1 MIINDLDGYYIVFD
15 TKNWNTE
22 LDTLFFN
29 MVVFTL
35 LLVLGISS
43 CGKPEL
49 KKIRGIVKNVRID
62 DDTLKNLTVM
72 DGEDSIVFNLNEVR
86 YNNGVM
92 LPNDSVIVDYIDG
105 KNDTARALVVT
116 VLPKNAVTIN
126 PEDNQSKKLITAPI
140 KSN

>member
-1 MIINDLDGYYIVFD
+1 MR
-15 TKNWNTE
+15 KS
-22 LDTLFFN
+22 FFY

-140 KSN
+140 KAINNQF

>member
-1 MIINDLDGYYIVFD
+1 MR
-15 TKNWNTE
+15 KS
-22 LDTLFFN
+22 FFY

-62 DDTLKNLTVM
+62 DDTLKNLIVM

-92 LPNDSVIVDYIDG
+92 FPNDSVIVDYIDG

>member
-1 MIINDLDGYYIVFD
+1 MR
-15 TKNWNTE
+15 KS
-22 LDTLFFN
+22 FFY

-43 CGKPEL
+43 CGNPEL

>member
-1 MIINDLDGYYIVFD
+1 MRKSFLY
-15 TKNWNTE
+15 T
-22 LDTLFFN
+22 
-29 MVVFTL
+29 VVFTL

-49 KKIRGIVKNVRID
+49 KKIRGTVKNVRVD
-62 DDTLKNLTVM
+62 DDTLKNLTVT

>member
-1 MIINDLDGYYIVFD
+1 MILS
-15 TKNWNTE
+15 KKMRKS
-22 LDTLFFN
+22 FFY

>member
-1 MIINDLDGYYIVFD
+1 MR
-15 TKNWNTE
+15 KS
-22 LDTLFFN
+22 FFY

-62 DDTLKNLTVM
+62 DTLKNLTVM

-86 YNNGVM
+86 YNNGVL
-92 LPNDSVIVDYIDG
+92 LPNDSVIVDYIEG

>member
-1 MIINDLDGYYIVFD
+1 MRKSFLY
-15 TKNWNTE
+15 
-22 LDTLFFN
+22 

-49 KKIRGIVKNVRID
+49 KKIRGIVKNVRVD

-72 DGEDSIVFNLNEVR
+72 EGEDSIVFNLNEVR

-116 VLPKNAVTIN
+116 VLPKKAVTIN
-126 PEDNQSKKLITAPI
+126 PEDNQSKKLMFLFF
-140 KSN
+140 KFRRYS

>member
-1 MIINDLDGYYIVFD
+1 MRKSFLY
-15 TKNWNTE
+15 
-22 LDTLFFN
+22 

-49 KKIRGIVKNVRID
+49 KKIRGIVKNVRVD

-72 DGEDSIVFNLNEVR
+72 EGEDSIVFNLNEGR

-92 LPNDSVIVDYIDG
+92 IHNDSVIVECID
-105 KNDTARALVVT
+105 
-116 VLPKNAVTIN
+116 
-126 PEDNQSKKLITAPI
+126 SKKD
-140 KSN
+140 NV

>member
-1 MIINDLDGYYIVFD
+1 MR
-15 TKNWNTE
+15 KS
-22 LDTLFFN
+22 FFY

-126 PEDNQSKKLITAPI
+126 PEDNQSKKLITAPHKKQLI
-140 KSN
+140 ISFKLIRHEKL

>member
-1 MIINDLDGYYIVFD
+1 MESLN
-15 TKNWNTE
+15 
-22 LDTLFFN
+22 
-29 MVVFTL
+29 
-35 LLVLGISS
+35 
-43 CGKPEL
+43 L
-49 KKIRGIVKNVRID
+49 KDKRHRENVRID

-116 VLPKNAVTIN
+116 VLPKM
-126 PEDNQSKKLITAPI
+126 L
-140 KSN
+140 

>member
-1 MIINDLDGYYIVFD
+1 MR
-15 TKNWNTE
+15 KS
-22 LDTLFFN
+22 FFY

-116 VLPKNAVTIN
+116 VLPKKCCN
-126 PEDNQSKKLITAPI
+126 NQSRRQPEQETHYSSHKKQLIISFKLIRHE
-140 KSN
+140 KL

>member
-1 MIINDLDGYYIVFD
+1 MR
-15 TKNWNTE
+15 KS
-22 LDTLFFN
+22 FFY

-105 KNDTARALVVT
+105 KNDTARALVQ
-116 VLPKNAVTIN
+116 KYCN
-126 PEDNQSKKLITAPI
+126 NQSRRQPEQETHYSSHKKQLIISFKLIRHE
-140 KSN
+140 KL